1 MALRLST
8 PATAGSTSTAPSIEA
23 LPARARALL
32 ASGDLPGYR
41 ALFAE
46 AAPEQDPHQ
55 RSGARRELL
64 QSGLA
69 IPRASTKTVAYTFL
83 AVATEGLAVLE
94 EQPAEPVLLNL
105 TGVALY
111 EL

>member
-1 MALRLST
+1 MRSQRAEIPFRPPRSCRIKRSTMALRLST

-46 AAPEQDPHQ
+46 AAAEQDLHQ
-55 RSGARRELL
+55 RYGTRRELL
-64 QSGLA
+64 QAGLA
-69 IPRASTKTVAYTFL
+69 IPRASTKTVAYAFL
-83 AVATEGLAVLE
+83 AV
-94 EQPAEPVLLNL
+94 
-105 TGVALY
+105 
-111 EL
+111 